1 MYENSVFIDWIYW
14 SRSRC
19 SRRSLAFTSCFS
31 VFVVSGFGFARS
43 SKRLNDWFL
52 STNLYKDNL
61 ESWVKERGMHRKAK
75 IRVMAIITM
84 TMAFGFIMMGSVPVG
99 QVILLCVWIGHVL
112 YFKYGIKTLSR
123 SKKRKNRFFYFL
135 YCI

>member
-1 MYENSVFIDWIYW
+1 MKIVYLLIGFIG
-14 SRSRC
+14 RLGVLGALLPLLPAFPFLL
-19 SRRSLAFTSCFS
+19 LAA
-31 VFVVSGFGFARS
+31 FGFARS

-99 QVILLCVWIGHVL
+99 KVILLCVWIGHVL
-112 YFKYGIKTLSR
+112 YFKYGIKTLESE
-123 SKKRKNRFFYFL
+123 
-135 YCI
+135 

>member
-1 MYENSVFIDWIYW
+1 MKIVYLLIGFIG
-14 SRSRC
+14 RLGVLGALLPLLPAFPFLL
-19 SRRSLAFTSCFS
+19 LAA
-31 VFVVSGFGFARS
+31 FGFARS

-84 TMAFGFIMMGSVPVG
+84 TMALGFIMMGSVPVG

-112 YFKYGIKTLSR
+112 YFKYGIKTLESE
-123 SKKRKNRFFYFL
+123 
-135 YCI
+135 